1 MLHLIR
7 YEFRKAR
14 TAGLILS
21 GIATLLEVVFII
33 ALLISREDLISLS
46 AGLLCILTVG
56 GLLMLGVQSIVTL
69 HRDMNSKQ
77 GYMLFMTPN
86 SSYRIL
92 GAKVIECAS
101 GILLAGIAFF
111 ALGVLDITLV
121 FRHYGQ
127 LEMLVRLFRD
137 MISSVSGNIDLS
149 LSSLAAF
156 SFSAVSSWLCTILT
170 AFLSDVVSSS
180 LLNGK
185 KGNGWITFLLFIAL
199 NILLAFLDRL
209 IPQTLSAVLLFVFD
223 GVLGI
228 VLSCVMYFLTARIME
243 KYLSV

>member
-243 KYLSV
+243 KNLSV

>member
-21 GIATLLEVVFII
+21 GIAALLEVVFII